1 MLEVNTRAIDE
12 GAEALDYVGRGPE
25 TELLDL
31 LRRERAEFVNYKR
44 RIELERTVDRERTH
58 AAVVEKLLPLLDE
71 LDRAFDH
78 LPPALAPDP
87 WVRGVALTRRQL
99 EKSLRELGIER
110 LGSVGERFD
119 PAMHDAVAYTPERDL
134 EEPVVAAVERTGYRL
149 GPRLIR
155 AARVTV
161 AGPVLERNA

>member
-1 MLEVNTRAIDE
+1 MNARAIE
-12 GAEALDYVGRGPE
+12 EELEALDPARPRKA
-25 TELLDL
+25 ELVDL
-31 LRRERAEFVNYKR
+31 LRRERADFVNYKR
-44 RIELERTVDRERTH
+44 RVERERTLDRERTH

-87 WVRGVALTRRQL
+87 WVRGVELTRRQL
-99 EKSLRELGIER
+99 EDSLRDLGIER
-110 LGSVGERFD
+110 VGIVGERFE
-119 PAMHDAVAYTPERDL
+119 PTMHEAIGYAPRHDL
-134 EEPVVAAVERTGYRL
+134 EEPVVAGVERTGYRV

-161 AGPVLERNA
+161 AGPSLERNAST